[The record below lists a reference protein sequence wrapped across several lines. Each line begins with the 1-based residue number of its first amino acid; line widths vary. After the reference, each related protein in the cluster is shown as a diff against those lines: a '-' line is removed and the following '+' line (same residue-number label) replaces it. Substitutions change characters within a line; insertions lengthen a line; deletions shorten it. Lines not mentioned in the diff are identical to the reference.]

1 MKKLLI
7 IMCLFLL
14 VGCNDNNTDKPNDNE
29 IKYLTKDEI
38 SEELYNYGIEIYSQK
53 KYETLEK
60 TNGEYFI
67 SLNALDDLEYD
78 ISKFLNPGG
87 NHESCDKEK
96 TGIVIDIDNVRKVDY
111 KEYPIMV
118 SIYCD

>member
-1 MKKLLI
+1 
-7 IMCLFLL
+7 MCLFLL
-14 VGCNDNNTDKPNDNE
+14 VGCTDNNTDKPNDKE

-38 SEELYNYGIEIYSQK
+38 SEKLYNYGIEIYSQK

-67 SLNALDDLEYD
+67 SLNALDGLEYD
-78 ISKFLNPGG
+78 ISKFVNPGG

-96 TGIVIDIDNVRKVDY
+96 TGVFIDIDNVRKVDY

-118 SIYCD
+118 SIYCDW

>member
-60 TNGEYFI
+60 TDGEYFI
-67 SLNALDDLEYD
+67 SLNTLNDLEYD

-87 NHESCDKEK
+87 SHESCDKEK